1 MTIQAAICSQ
11 DFASSMEPPESTK
24 AMAVSS
30 SSCEEAW
37 QVVMEPVP
45 EANPVPEEAPARQVE
60 EQAQVVEKAPP
71 TPVVSEV
78 SGVNVVSEVSGVKV
92 VSEVSGVVEQPGGG
106 GAASQPHETSRADN
120 LEQAK
125 VVLASVVVSQQET
138 ATPQK
143 EAPKQL
149 AVLVPEVPSVSGVSE
164 IPGVSK
170 SSGATALVPL
180 QAKVGDIC
188 A

>member
-1 MTIQAAICSQ
+1 
-11 DFASSMEPPESTK
+11 
-24 AMAVSS
+24 MAVSS

-37 QVVMEPVP
+37 QVVMESVP

-60 EQAQVVEKAPP
+60 KQAQVVEKAPP
-71 TPVVSEV
+71 TQVVSEV

-120 LEQAK
+120 LELAQVEAA
-125 VVLASVVVSQQET
+125 VVASRLEGAQQET

>member
-1 MTIQAAICSQ
+1 MWHKSLNGDAQQVEAT
-11 DFASSMEPPESTK
+11 PE
-24 AMAVSS
+24 
-30 SSCEEAW
+30 
-37 QVVMEPVP
+37 
-45 EANPVPEEAPARQVE
+45 EEAPPTQVE

-71 TPVVSEV
+71 TQVVSEV

-92 VSEVSGVVEQPGGG
+92 VSEVSGLEQPGGG

-120 LEQAK
+120 LE
-125 VVLASVVVSQQET
+125 QET

>member
-1 MTIQAAICSQ
+1 MTIQAAIHSQ
-11 DFASSMEPPESTK
+11 DFASPMEPPESTK

-45 EANPVPEEAPARQVE
+45 EAKAPARQVE

>member
-1 MTIQAAICSQ
+1 
-11 DFASSMEPPESTK
+11 
-24 AMAVSS
+24 MAVSS

-45 EANPVPEEAPARQVE
+45 EANPVPEEAPARKVE
-60 EQAQVVEKAPP
+60 EQAQVEKAPP
-71 TPVVSEV
+71 TQVVSEV

-149 AVLVPEVPSVSGVSE
+149 AVLVSEVPSVSGVSE

>member
-1 MTIQAAICSQ
+1 
-11 DFASSMEPPESTK
+11 
-24 AMAVSS
+24 MAVSS

-120 LEQAK
+120 LEQ
-125 VVLASVVVSQQET
+125 ET